1 MLFFDSWEFKYDLR
15 LNLSM
20 PKLVS
25 PIGISMLKIV
35 LSTPLSPSWNFRYV
49 FTLPFV
55 EISQENKLSPLEIL
69 ENYVTL
75 LGNSKVKHK
84 GLEQWQRPIG
94 NPTWF
99 SFEHLWSWKICFLFS
114 WTLEF
119 ILAPSSITLKISC
132 PRPSSPCLDFF
143 WNKPRVAR

>member
-1 MLFFDSWEFKYDLR
+1 
-15 LNLSM
+15 M

-49 FTLPFV
+49 FTLPFL

-84 GLEQWQRPIG
+84 DPLEIPHDFLLNTSG
-94 NPTWF
+94 PGKSA
-99 SFEHLWSWKICFLFS
+99 SFLVD
-114 WTLEF
+114 
-119 ILAPSSITLKISC
+119 P
-132 PRPSSPCLDFF
+132 
-143 WNKPRVAR
+143 WNLYLLLQ